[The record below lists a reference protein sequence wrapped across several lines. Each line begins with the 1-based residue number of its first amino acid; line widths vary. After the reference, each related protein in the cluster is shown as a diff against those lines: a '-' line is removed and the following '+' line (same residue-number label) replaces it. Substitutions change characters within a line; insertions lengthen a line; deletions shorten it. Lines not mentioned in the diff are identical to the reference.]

1 MRKILIALFLTISM
15 TGMAQQYTLQEC
27 IGIAL
32 QNNRTI
38 KQQEL
43 NKEQRKI
50 AYTQAR
56 NDLLPSLNAQAGQNF
71 IFGRSIGLDNTYQN
85 TNSAQ
90 TSFGVGADITLF
102 DGLRM
107 KYNIDAKR
115 ADLSAA
121 EADVEKL
128 RMT

>member
-1 MRKILIALFLTISM
+1 MRQIIIALFLTISF
-15 TGMAQQYTLQEC
+15 TGMAQQYTLKEC
-27 IGIAL
+27 IEIAL

-43 NKEQRKI
+43 NRVQRKI

-71 IFGRSIGLDNTYQN
+71 IFGRSIGLDNIYQN

-90 TSFGVGADITLF
+90 TSFGLGADITLLT
-102 DGLRM
+102 DC
-107 KYNIDAKR
+107 
-115 ADLSAA
+115 
-121 EADVEKL
+121 V
-128 RMT
+128 